1 MNEATRHFIRTH
13 RTEDVR
19 SLALQASRSEEVD
32 ITFALNQIQG
42 WQTAQAKLPS
52 WAALEE
58 IIYPPH
64 LNMEQCSSEA
74 TARYK
79 AALVMPHAATETA
92 QPLTLVD
99 LTGGFGVDFSW
110 MARRCERAWYVERNA
125 DLCQV
130 AEQNFHTLGL
140 RHVEAIHADALS
152 CLEQAEA
159 DAPFP
164 SHVSVIYMDPA
175 RRDSHGGK
183 VVDIADCQPDV
194 LSLLPKLLKRC
205 DRLILKLSPM
215 LDWHKAVAQ
224 LQHVHEVHIV
234 SVGNE
239 CKELLLILSPETV
252 AAPCVVCANLEASHT
267 PSAED
272 EDDFS
277 EYSLT
282 FSPDEMAL
290 PSTPQAAR
298 LTAGQY
304 LYEPNASIMKAGC
317 FAAIAQRYHVEA
329 LSKNTHLYVSG
340 QMCPSFPGR
349 RFVIEAV
356 SSFNKKALKQ
366 HLQGISKANIATRNF
381 PLTVAELRKRLRI
394 KEGGDYYLFATTF
407 KDHEHVVIITKKV

>member
-13 RTEDVR
+13 RTEDVHA
-19 SLALQASRSEEVD
+19 LALQASRSAEVD

-42 WQTAQAKLPS
+42 WQTAKAKLPS

-79 AALVMPHAATETA
+79 AALVMPHTATETA

-110 MARRCERAWYVERNA
+110 MARRCNRAWYVERNA

-130 AEQNFHTLGL
+130 AKQNFHTLGL
-140 RHVEAIHADALS
+140 RQAEVIHADALS
-152 CLEQAEA
+152 CLDQAET

-164 SHVSVIYMDPA
+164 PHVSVIYMDPA
-175 RRDSHGGK
+175 RRNSNGGK
-183 VVDIADCQPDV
+183 VVDISDCQPDV
-194 LSLLPKLLKRC
+194 LALLPKLLQRC
-205 DRLILKLSPM
+205 DKLILKLSPM

-224 LQHVHEVHIV
+224 LQRVKEVHIV

-239 CKELLLILSPETV
+239 CKELLLVLTPEPSS
-252 AAPCVVCANLEASHT
+252 APIVVCANLEASHV
-267 PSAED
+267 PSADD
-272 EDDFS
+272 EDLFS
-277 EYSLT
+277 KQSLT
-282 FSPDEMAL
+282 FSPEEMAL
-290 PSTPQAAR
+290 PVTPQATA
-298 LTAGQY
+298 LTAGMY

-329 LSKNTHLYVSG
+329 LSPNTHLYVSG
-340 QMCPSFPGR
+340 QMSEAFPGR

-356 SSFNKKALKQ
+356 STFNKKALKQ
-366 HLQGISKANIATRNF
+366 QLQSVSKANIATRNF
-381 PLTVAELRKRLRI
+381 PLTVAELRKRLRL
-394 KEGGDYYLFATTF
+394 KEGGEYYLFATTF
-407 KDHEHVVIITKKV
+407 KEREHVVIITKKV

>member
-19 SLALQASRSEEVD
+19 ALALQASKSEEVD

-42 WQTAQAKLPS
+42 WQTAKGKLPS

-79 AALVMPHAATETA
+79 ATLVTHHAEAHTA

-99 LTGGFGVDFSW
+99 LTGGFGVDMAW
-110 MARRCERAWYVERNA
+110 MAQRCEHAWYVERNA
-125 DLCQV
+125 DLCLV
-130 AEQNFHTLGL
+130 AQHNFHVLGL
-140 RHVEAIHADALS
+140 NQVEVINGEALS
-152 CLEQAEA
+152 CLDQAEA

-175 RRDSHGGK
+175 RRNSNGGK
-183 VVDIADCQPDV
+183 VVDITHCQPDV

-205 DRLILKLSPM
+205 DTLILKLSPM

-224 LQHVHEVHIV
+224 LQRVKEVHIV

-239 CKELLLILSPETV
+239 CKELLLVLTPDTCTAPKVVCVNMDASHV
-252 AAPCVVCANLEASHT
+252 AATDEEDNL
-267 PSAED
+267 D
-272 EDDFS
+272 KQ
-277 EYSLT
+277 SLT
-282 FSPDEMAL
+282 FSPEEMAL
-290 PSTPQAAR
+290 STTPQA
-298 LTAGQY
+298 TALNAGMY

-317 FAAIAQRYHVEA
+317 FAAIAQRYDVEA
-329 LSKNTHLYVSG
+329 LGRNTHLYVSDER
-340 QMCPSFPGR
+340 SERFPGR

-366 HLQGISKANIATRNF
+366 QLQSISKANIATRNF
-381 PLTVAELRKRLRI
+381 PLSVAELRKRLRL
-394 KEGGDYYLFATTF
+394 KEGGEYYLFATTF
-407 KDHEHVVIITKKV
+407 KDREHVVIITKKV